1 MSPMSDKLQFVVQLI
16 RLNFILLVSRLF
28 VTLQMLVGVRI
39 DKLKLIGHCF

>member
-28 VTLQMLVGVRI
+28 VTLQMLVGGRI